1 MIEIDTKIIRYL
13 DLNIDQLVF
22 ISFVENDN
30 QKINQDVL
38 EIISRIDKTSIQN
51 LVERELITIEESEE
65 GTSYDLTDKFYEITG
80 RKKDMFTEFYD
91 AYPVY
96 ITRTD
101 GTKDYLRTNAKRCE
115 KQYKKI
121 VGKNRLRHEHIME
134 CLKYDISE
142 KMKTG
147 KIGYMKRMWNWL
159 TSCEWEVY
167 EEQMKQQQLQTQS
180 TYGTEVC

>member
-1 MIEIDTKIIRYL
+1 MIEIDTKIIRYI
-13 DLNIDQLVF
+13 DLTVDQLVF
-22 ISFVENDN
+22 LSIVENES
-30 QKINQDVL
+30 KIDQDVL
-38 EIISRIDKTSIQN
+38 EIISRIDKTSIQDLINRN
-51 LVERELITIEESEE
+51 LLTEV
-65 GTSYDLTDKFYEITG
+65 TSDDGYTFELTDEFFELT
-80 RKKDMFTEFYD
+80 RKKKNMFTEFYD

-96 ITRTD
+96 ITRKD
-101 GTKDYLRTNAKRCE
+101 GTKDYLRTNLKRCE
-115 KQYKKI
+115 AQYKKI
-121 VGKNRLRHEHIME
+121 VGKNRLKHEHIME

-167 EEQMKQQQLQTQS
+167 EEQMKSQQQTQNQN